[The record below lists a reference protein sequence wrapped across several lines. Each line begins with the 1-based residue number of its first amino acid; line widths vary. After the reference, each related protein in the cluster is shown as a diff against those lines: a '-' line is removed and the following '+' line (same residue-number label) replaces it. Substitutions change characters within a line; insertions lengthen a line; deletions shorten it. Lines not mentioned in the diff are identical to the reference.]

1 MGREL
6 GSFDLTNR
14 RINYLAK
21 LSTLL
26 VGDRSQQILNL
37 RNTFP
42 HESHNG
48 DVGDASDPGVADQL
62 EVQRCQTLG
71 LLRICVMS
79 RASGPP
85 DELLGKKPSL
95 QASELPAR

>member
-37 RNTFP
+37 RDAFP
-42 HESHNG
+42 YESHNG
-48 DVGDASDPGVADQL
+48 DVRDASDPGVAD
-62 EVQRCQTLG
+62 
-71 LLRICVMS
+71 
-79 RASGPP
+79 
-85 DELLGKKPSL
+85 ELKIK
-95 QASELPAR
+95 